1 MNRYIASFLAASAL
15 AFTGTTAMAQDA
27 ERSENLT
34 EEHRIPAE
42 SATRNPIISDSELA
56 VYTGKMTG
64 MRFIAGASGTPQ
76 KKDIVVK

>member
-34 EEHRIPAE
+34 EEHRTPSQSTTE
-42 SATRNPIISDSELA
+42 YSAISDSKLA
-56 VYTGKMTG
+56 VYTGKKTG
-64 MRFIAGASGTPQ
+64 M
-76 KKDIVVK
+76 

>member
-34 EEHRIPAE
+34 EEHRTPSE
-42 SATRNPIISDSELA
+42 STTGYSAISGSELSS
-56 VYTGKMTG
+56 YTGL
-64 MRFIAGASGTPQ
+64 
-76 KKDIVVK
+76 KDKQAEG